1 MSREEFQEFR
11 ENEGWEEDE
20 EADEKVSLAFSNE
33 GLPGLPAPWKWL
45 IHAAARLTLDS
56 YGSAEGGCL
65 DRDRVLIEDKVQL
78 QGLNPRQLRAL
89 QVRHGQKSILDGVLA
104 LTQSCTS
111 HN

>member
-20 EADEKVSLAFSNE
+20 EADEEKVSLAFSNE
-33 GLPGLPAPWKWL
+33 GLPGLQAPWKWL

-56 YGSAEGGCL
+56 YGSADGS
-65 DRDRVLIEDKVQL
+65 DRDRMLIEDKLQL

-89 QVRHGQKSILDGVLA
+89 QVRHGQKSILDRVLA
-104 LTQSCTS
+104 LTKS
-111 HN
+111 